1 MKLTPTEIRRYHDN
15 KEEHG
20 IIIDWGKVFSVYKRI
35 MHKAKAPENLFDPT
49 TAPIEKAK
57 YFVYMSERATGKTT
71 NWIIIGMILY
81 VMYGIQIQ
89 YIRQSQDMTRPSI
102 VSEIF
107 NVILTYAN
115 GTYIREITGGKYCG
129 IYIHWKKAYF
139 CNYDEN
145 GKPDD
150 IDNTPFMQF
159 LSIDLHMD
167 YKSGY
172 NAPTG
177 DLLLFDEF
185 ISDTYRVNE
194 FVDFLDLCS
203 TVIRKRKSPIIVM
216 LSNTIDYN
224 STYFKELEISKEVK
238 KLKVGQNRIIETEK
252 GTNVYTE
259 LIGMKPS
266 AIKSQINR
274 LFYGFKNPR
283 IAAITGGEQTWSFN
297 PVPHIVNSDTDVIID
312 RSLRLDCNDIL
323 LQLDLV
329 ETEDRGLI
337 VNVHECTKI
346 YPDSVILTNGEIRD
360 RQHLWGLGT
369 GKYCKLVW
377 SLYTRNLFYYDTNE
391 TGSLVENYIKTY
403 RQLRK

>member
-1 MKLTPTEIRRYHDN
+1 MTPSEIRRYYDN

-20 IIIDWGKVFSVYKRI
+20 IIIDWNKVFSVYKRVI
-35 MHKAKAPENLFDPT
+35 RKAKISENLFDPT
-49 TAPIEKAK
+49 TAPVEKAK

-81 VMYGIQIQ
+81 VMYGIQTQ
-89 YIRQSQDMTRPSI
+89 YIRQTQDMTKPSI
-102 VSEIF
+102 AGEIF

-115 GTYIREITGGKYCG
+115 GLYVREITGGKYTG
-129 IYIHWKKAYF
+129 IYIRWKKAYF
-139 CNYDEN
+139 CNYDDN

-150 IDNTPFMQF
+150 IDATPFLQF

-185 ISDTYRVNE
+185 ISNTYRVNE

-203 TVIRKRKSPIIVM
+203 TIIRKRKSPIIVM

-224 STYFKELEISKEVK
+224 STYFKELEISKEIK
-238 KLKVGQNRIIETEK
+238 KLKVGQNRLIETEK
-252 GTNVYTE
+252 GTTVYTE

-297 PVPHIVNSDTDVIID
+297 PVQHITNSDTDEIID
-312 RSLRLDCNDIL
+312 RSIRLDCNDIL

-337 VNVHECTKI
+337 VNVHECTTV
-346 YPDSVILTNGEIRD
+346 YPDSIILTNGDIRD
-360 RQHLWGLGT
+360 RQHLWGLGE
-369 GKYCKLVW
+369 GKYCKLIW
-377 SLYTRNLFYYDTNE
+377 NLYQKNLWYYDTNE